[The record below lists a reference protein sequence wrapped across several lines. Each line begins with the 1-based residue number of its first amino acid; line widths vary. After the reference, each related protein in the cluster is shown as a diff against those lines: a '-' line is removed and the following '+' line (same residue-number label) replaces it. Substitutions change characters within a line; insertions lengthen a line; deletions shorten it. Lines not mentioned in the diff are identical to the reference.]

1 MKTIRPFI
9 LVALLLLGLPPV
21 APAADDFQAG
31 KDYKVL
37 DRPVPTSTGDKIEV
51 VEAFSYACPHCF
63 SLEPS
68 TEEWLKAKPENVEL
82 VRIPAV
88 WRPDWEVLARAY
100 YAAVQLGV
108 LDKVNKP
115 LFDAIHID
123 KKPLTTPEQL
133 ADFFAAQGVDK
144 TAFLNAYNS
153 FGVETRVQRAK
164 QLIQRY
170 VVMGVPAF
178 IVNGKYFVDL
188 STAGSAPR
196 LFEVINYLVA
206 KETTKG

>member
-9 LVALLLLGLPPV
+9 LVTLLLLGLPLV
-21 APAADDFQAG
+21 ALAADDFQAG

-37 DRPVPTSTGDKIEV
+37 DKPVPTSTGDKIEV

-63 SLEPS
+63 SLEP
-68 TEEWLKAKPENVEL
+68 TTAEWLKTKPENAEF

-100 YAAVQLGV
+100 YAAVQLEV
-108 LDKVNKP
+108 LDKVDKP
-115 LFDAIHID
+115 LFEALHIE
-123 KKPLTTPEQL
+123 KKPLTTPEQI
-133 ADFFAAQGVDK
+133 ADLVAAHGVDK

-153 FGVETRVQRAK
+153 FGVETRVQRGK

-170 VVMGVPAF
+170 AILGVPAF

-188 STAGSAPR
+188 SSAGSAPR

-206 KETTKG
+206 KESNKG